1 MKIKNIVVGSF
12 VLLLNILVLNPST
25 TYAASLDEQVIT
37 IDNTMS
43 LLEQND
49 AINEFESN
57 PDITELIVL
66 DETLLEDD
74 SYIDE
79 TLDDDTIQTKAIT
92 NQYRITG
99 VSTGSDYT
107 GGAIATTSGG
117 PGINLAISQTKSVAT
132 TISASFGASAK
143 VLNAGIGWNT
153 TGSTSISISGSY
165 KVPSKVGTKQVK
177 TGTLKAHTVYKTK
190 NIMFKKWLGI
200 LLPGKKVAQVQQKK
214 HMGLVLK
221 KPLLINK
228 IYIYFLMSQKKWKE
242 ISYEKL

>member
-79 TLDDDTIQTKAIT
+79 TLDDDTIQTRAIT

-190 NIMFKKWLGI
+190 KYNVQKMAWNSTTWKTSGSGTAKKAYG
-200 LLPGKKVAQVQQKK
+200 VS
-214 HMGLVLK
+214 LK
-221 KPLLINK
+221 KTFTYK
-228 IYIYFLMSQKKWKE
+228 
-242 ISYEKL
+242 